1 MTSCNVSHLC
11 SFALKFVLSLIV
23 FYDMGSDDGSSDE
36 VQICPVFRPKA
47 RQGVSPSSTVDAK
60 RVRRLHME
68 ADGYSEWQM
77 NRAEAQ
83 RVDDGVADTEGVT
96 QSVYR
101 CAVQFLES
109 DPVPDTIA
117 PPEEVSPQSR
127 GFLPAS
133 IPGVTVCRP
142 WADNPEAYPLPLV
155 LPGVVRFCLRP
166 YPEGPFP
173 RIPESGF
180 FQEQPEGYDPAA
192 ILRRATK

>member
-1 MTSCNVSHLC
+1 
-11 SFALKFVLSLIV
+11 
-23 FYDMGSDDGSSDE
+23 MGSDDGSSDDDADRL
-36 VQICPVFRPKA
+36 VCPVFRPKA
-47 RQGVSPSSTVDAK
+47 RRGASTSPAAMVAK

-83 RVDDGVADTEGVT
+83 RVADGVADTDGVT

-109 DPVPDTIA
+109 DPVPDTVA

-142 WADNPEAYPLPLV
+142 WADNPASYPRALV
-155 LPGVVRFCLRP
+155 LPNVVRFCLHP

-180 FQEQPEGYDPAA
+180 LQEQPEGYDPAA
-192 ILRRATK
+192 ILRRAAK